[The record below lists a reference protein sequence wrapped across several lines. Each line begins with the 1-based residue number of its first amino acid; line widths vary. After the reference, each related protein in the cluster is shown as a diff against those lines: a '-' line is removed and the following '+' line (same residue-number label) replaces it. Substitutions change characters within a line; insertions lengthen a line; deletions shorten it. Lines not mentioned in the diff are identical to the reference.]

1 MIPELQTPRLRLRGW
16 RNEDLDA
23 YAPMCADAEVMRY
36 IGTGVTQ
43 TRAEAWRSM
52 ASFLGH
58 WQLRGY
64 GMWAVER
71 RDTRELVGRVGFIN
85 PEGWPGFE
93 LGWLLGRAHWGRG
106 YAIEAA
112 RAALAWEQDALGKD
126 RVISLIRP
134 GNERSVKVALG
145 LGSKLAGETELM
157 GAKALV
163 YEWRAG

>member
-1 MIPELQTPRLRLRGW
+1 MIPELQTPRLRMRAW

-23 YAPMCADAEVMRY
+23 YAPMCADAEVMRF

-71 RDTRELVGRVGFIN
+71 KDTRTLVGRVGFIN
-85 PEGWPGFE
+85 PEGWPGLE
-93 LGWLLGRAHWGRG
+93 LGWLLGRSHWGNG

-112 RAALAWEQDALGKD
+112 SAALAWGRDALGLE

-134 GNERSVKVALG
+134 GNDRSVKVALA
-145 LGSKLAGETELM
+145 LGSRLVGETELL
-157 GAKALV
+157 GSKASV
-163 YEWRAG
+163 YEWRDG

>member
-1 MIPELQTPRLRLRGW
+1 MIPELQTPRLRMRAW
-16 RNEDLDA
+16 RNDDLEA

-43 TRAEAWRSM
+43 TRAEAWRAM
-52 ASFLGH
+52 AAFLGH

-71 RDTRELVGRVGFIN
+71 KDNRALVGRVGFIN
-85 PEGWPGFE
+85 PEGWPGLE
-93 LGWLLGRAHWGRG
+93 LGWLLGRQHWGKG

-112 RAALAWEQDALGKD
+112 SAALAWGQDALGMK

-134 GNERSVKVALG
+134 GNERSVKVALA
-145 LGSKLAGETELM
+145 LGSKLNGETELL
-157 GAKALV
+157 GGKVLV
-163 YEWRAG
+163 YEWGAA